1 MKSIRRREEKKKRKR
16 EEHSREG
23 EMRRKQ
29 KNKRKK
35 GNRLQP
41 KLEWVPKKVDKLKTL
56 TKGGRKL
63 SQRRE
68 VHMILLKLGGKE
80 SGRNL
85 PRTSVRER
93 TVDFGISKP
102 LRYVNRV
109 MASLET
115 TKNIHI
121 QVQEAELRPS
131 SINLMKTQEPSNFPP
146 ETTTAG
152 QFLRRLFKLLFYL
165 HLILITIFVIF
176 FTLYGL
182 IFNTRTHHFRPL
194 EYYPPLLTAIGF
206 SAIFA
211 FIWQWMT
218 SSSPSKAFKAAFWL
232 SPLLTCAVGVL
243 LIDISSPASLAAG
256 VVAIVC
262 AVIQSLYACWVSPRF
277 DYAIRVLSV
286 STAFPPLKTTILV
299 IQSISVSILY
309 SCLLV
314 SGIGRATAT
323 RSSWKAL
330 FIALILLSMA
340 WTMQVIKNTLL
351 VTVSRIKYMNLA
363 FGTEIDTREAF
374 RDTIKHLTG
383 SICIGSILVPVLGV
397 VRGSS
402 RAVILTAGDTDEFLF
417 SCANCYSGMASTLV
431 MHGNRWGFVHVGA
444 YNKGFVQASSDTW
457 EMFGIEGLKELI
469 DSDLT
474 GSFCFLSGVAAGA
487 ICSLAHIRKYHNRN
501 RSDELNMETCN
512 FRACIRRK
520 SQTTS

>member
-1 MKSIRRREEKKKRKR
+1 
-16 EEHSREG
+16 
-23 EMRRKQ
+23 
-29 KNKRKK
+29 
-35 GNRLQP
+35 
-41 KLEWVPKKVDKLKTL
+41 
-56 TKGGRKL
+56 
-63 SQRRE
+63 
-68 VHMILLKLGGKE
+68 
-80 SGRNL
+80 
-85 PRTSVRER
+85 
-93 TVDFGISKP
+93 
-102 LRYVNRV
+102 

-152 QFLRRLFKLLFYL
+152 QFLRRFFKLLFYL
-165 HLILITIFVIF
+165 HLILITIFAIF
-176 FTLYGL
+176 LTLYGL

-194 EYYPPLLTAIGF
+194 EYYPPLLTAIVF

-232 SPLLTCAVGVL
+232 SPSLTCAVGVL

-286 STAFPPLKTTILV
+286 STAFPPPKTTTLI
-299 IQSISVSILY
+299 IRSISISVLY
-309 SCLLV
+309 LCLLV

-340 WTMQVIKNTLL
+340 WAMQVIKNTLL

-397 VRGSS
+397 VRGSA
-402 RAVILTAGDTDEFLF
+402 RAVRLTAGDTDEFLF

-431 MHGNRWGFVHVGA
+431 MYGNRWGFMHVGA

-457 EMFGIEGLKELI
+457 EMFGDEGLKELI

-487 ICSLAHIRKYHNRN
+487 ICSLVSGTWALIIH
-501 RSDELNMETCN
+501 RSYATEVSIYAFFIGYFMCRIAMAWPQACVSSYYVAYAEDPRSVRFDSTIPARIEEL
-512 FRACIRRK
+512 RRF
-520 SQTTS
+520 QA